1 MIKKIIL
8 ASTLVFLLFEVMYF
22 QSNIAVKEYAA
33 IEKEEVYT
41 LLLLDEESNFKDD
54 YEEIILEENENQV
67 IVLATK
73 EKMQEITENYNI
85 KIEN

>member
-22 QSNIAVKEYAA
+22 QSNIAVKEYAS

-41 LLLLDEESNFKDD
+41 ISLLEDEANFKDN

-67 IVLATK
+67 IILTTK
-73 EKMQEITENYNI
+73 SKMQEITENYNI